1 MILNVAETVWKIMG
15 WCPHPDVFVTKRTLI
30 TLPSDEFL
38 NNEKDKGK
46 MVDPVK
52 MGWGNRYRN
61 IVLLTTLVGIV
72 GFGVNVLILTF
83 LFGNIH
89 LGIMFKAILIGTVI
103 TPFFIYY
110 EWKRLNRIDQ
120 IKSFRTKSEYLK
132 IYLKI
137 FIEMAAFWTP
147 FILLYFTIG
156 KEGPLEIM
164 LGYLLPIILV
174 LYPLVVY
181 WEGKNKKTI
190 YLVEEEKTFRW
201 HPVALDA

>member
-1 MILNVAETVWKIMG
+1 MG
-15 WCPHPDVFVTKRTLI
+15 WCPHPDIFVTKRTLI

-38 NNEKDKGK
+38 SSEKDKGK

-61 IVLLTTLVGIV
+61 IVLFTTLAGIV

-89 LGIMFKAILIGTVI
+89 LGIMLKAILTGTVI

-132 IYLKI
+132 IC
-137 FIEMAAFWTP
+137 IEMAAFWTP
-147 FILLYFTIG
+147 LILLYFTIG
-156 KEGPLEIM
+156 KDGPLEIM

-174 LYPLVVY
+174 LYPIVVY
-181 WEGKNKKTI
+181 WERKNKKTI
-190 YLVEEEKTFRW
+190 FLVEEEKSFKW
-201 HPVALDA
+201 HPVVIDA